1 MSKNKGN
8 KGNFFIYV
16 KDFFND
22 MRVELKSEKT
32 IETYRI
38 SLNDFRSFLSIQHG
52 KKVDM
57 ITFDYVTEEVIRTYI
72 KWVADNKSVG
82 TRNVRLAGIK
92 AYVRYAARKNIEL
105 VPLEIALHS
114 LKSKKVLPKKHNW
127 MTKEQVLELLEQP
140 EHTMIGIRDRFII
153 LFLFGTGVRVSELVS
168 IQLKDFCFDGEY
180 PYIRITG
187 KGDKPRIVPISDKEF
202 LDNLQYYCSLYHKN
216 NDPQDYLFYTT
227 KYGDRRKMSVDNIQ
241 RILKKY
247 GLKCD
252 KIDSSAMSVHP
263 HLLRHSYG
271 AQMYRSGLS
280 LPEIALLLGHE
291 HTKTTEIYAETDA
304 DMAAEALKKTLGEPT
319 TERTWNSLTE
329 EEKLKALGLK

>member
-1 MSKNKGN
+1 
-8 KGNFFIYV
+8 
-16 KDFFND
+16 
-22 MRVELKSEKT
+22 
-32 IETYRI
+32 
-38 SLNDFRSFLSIQHG
+38 
-52 KKVDM
+52 M
-57 ITFDYVTEEVIRTYI
+57 ITFDYVTEDVIRTYI
-72 KWVADNKSVG
+72 KWVSDNKSVG

-92 AYVRYAARKNIEL
+92 AYVRYAARKDIEL

-114 LKSKKVLPKKHNW
+114 LKAKKVLPKKHNW
-127 MTKEQVLELLEQP
+127 MTKEQVLDLLEQP
-140 EHTMIGIRDRFII
+140 EHTMLGIRDRFII

-168 IQLKDFCFDGEY
+168 IQLKDFYFDGEY

-187 KGDKPRIVPISDKEF
+187 KGDKPRIIPISDKEF
-202 LDNLQYYCSLYHKN
+202 LENLHYYCSLYHKN

-227 KYGDRRKMSVDNIQ
+227 KYGEHRKMSADNIQ

-247 GLKCD
+247 GMKCE
-252 KIDSSAMSVHP
+252 KIDNTVMSVHP

-304 DMAAEALKKTLGEPT
+304 NMAAEALKKTLGERT
-319 TERTWNSLTE
+319 AERMWDSLTE

>member
-8 KGNFFIYV
+8 KSNFFIYV

-168 IQLKDFCFDGEY
+168 IQLKDFFFDGEY

-187 KGDKPRIVPISDKEF
+187 KQHRQHEF
-202 LDNLQYYCSLYHKN
+202 
-216 NDPQDYLFYTT
+216 
-227 KYGDRRKMSVDNIQ
+227 
-241 RILKKY
+241 
-247 GLKCD
+247 
-252 KIDSSAMSVHP
+252 
-263 HLLRHSYG
+263 
-271 AQMYRSGLS
+271 
-280 LPEIALLLGHE
+280 
-291 HTKTTEIYAETDA
+291 
-304 DMAAEALKKTLGEPT
+304 
-319 TERTWNSLTE
+319 
-329 EEKLKALGLK
+329 